1 MVSTT
6 RIIIRATDYGREV
19 DVWGVGC
26 LLIELY
32 CKMAAFRGMDEVS
45 QLCRILIL
53 WGLQLYKL
61 A

>member
-1 MVSTT
+1 M
-6 RIIIRATDYGREV
+6 DEV

-45 QLCRILIL
+45 QLCRIFYYGDSTLLGLKLINYH
-53 WGLQLYKL
+53 GLKC
-61 A
+61 